1 VRGPVRGLA
10 LALLL
15 LGAPAGVAA
24 GELLYFAEGNRL
36 HRIDLAS
43 VDAPPLRHEIFIPS
57 AKDDPATG
65 RDINGMICPLAD
77 GSGRFVASEDT
88 GQPATPGGWAL
99 LGPDGRQLGKLT
111 ASAFSQLTEPYGC
124 AFDAEGRLFTSE
136 VGDPGFLPANGQLL
150 LWFPPFSGFPGPP
163 GAYPDTAEVSSNFC
177 KLATDIGTAGG
188 VAVDARGR
196 VYVASSNRGAIR
208 RFSPPFP
215 TGPDAAGGC
224 GARDALGSPRADAVQ
239 EETLVRALA
248 TFSGLALSPRGTL
261 YAASVLTGRIE
272 EYDLDGRHL
281 RSVMTSPSWLP
292 PHPWGTPQGL
302 AVDSRGTLYY
312 ADLDLVRTG
321 WFGIDTGPDG
331 KIWRIRFDAAGD
343 PQTPEVLVDGLA
355 FPDGLGVLP
364 GRLEAAEPSQ

>member
-1 VRGPVRGLA
+1 VA
-10 LALLL
+10 
-15 LGAPAGVAA
+15 APALGLVLGWVLLAFPAGA

-36 HRIDLAS
+36 HRLDLDS
-43 VDAPPLRHEIFIPS
+43 LERPPPRHEIFIPS
-57 AKDDPATG
+57 AKDDPVNG
-65 RDINGMICPLAD
+65 LDINGMICPVPN

-111 ASAFSQLTEPYGC
+111 ASASAALTEPYGC

-150 LWFPPFSGFPGPP
+150 LWFPPYTVFPGPP
-163 GAYPDTAEVSSNFC
+163 GAYPHTGAVSTSFC
-177 KLATDIGTAGG
+177 KLATDIGTAAG
-188 VAVDARGR
+188 VAVDAQGR
-196 VYVASSNRGAIR
+196 VYVASANRGAIR

-224 GARDALGSPRADAVQ
+224 GGRDALGSPRADAVH
-239 EETLVRALA
+239 EETWVRALA

-272 EYDLDGRHL
+272 EYDLDGKHL
-281 RSVMTSPSWLP
+281 RSVLTSPHWLP
-292 PHPWGTPQGL
+292 PHPHGTPQGL

-312 ADLDLVRTG
+312 ADLDLVREG
-321 WFGIDTGPDG
+321 WLGFHPGPDG
-331 KIWRIRFDAAGD
+331 KVWRIRFDAAGE
-343 PQTPEVLVDGLA
+343 PQGPELLVDGLA

-364 GRLEAAEPSQ
+364 GDLEARAAAAQ